1 MSFQSSPR
9 VACPLFHAWPFQS
22 ALRMALLL
30 DHDQCSHLST
40 THPPSHRSSVIGHRS
55 DRPSEL
61 GHLSTSHPRHRSSV
75 IRHRPSVIDNLR
87 LGHLISFGSTS
98 VISVIAAIAAVE
110 TNSLARLLCR
120 LLHLQATHAARR
132 VRYFMY
138 PLLST
143 HGLSKAIMWITLF
156 SAQPEVYLLVIA
168 HQRSC
173 RQARASAGT
182 PRAPRSRRS
191 TRPSARRRR
200 RRVWRRP

>member
-1 MSFQSSPR
+1 MATRGPLDTLMSFQSSPR

-98 VISVIAAIAAVE
+98 VISVIAAIAAVGMRVSR
-110 TNSLARLLCR
+110 NR
-120 LLHLQATHAARR
+120 ATRCHH
-132 VRYFMY
+132 YNT
-138 PLLST
+138 S
-143 HGLSKAIMWITLF
+143 SSAIY
-156 SAQPEVYLLVIA
+156 AVLVE
-168 HQRSC
+168 
-173 RQARASAGT
+173 
-182 PRAPRSRRS
+182 
-191 TRPSARRRR
+191 
-200 RRVWRRP
+200 